1 MSKYLRNEHYFEVI
15 NSEAKSYIVGFIAA
29 DGALVK
35 SSTGN
40 SYYLTIT
47 IKYEDKAVL
56 EFIKTELGSTHK
68 LMEINR
74 IGGFGNPVHH
84 VRLCLANK
92 YIVHYLNNLGIKPRK
107 SLSMPNIIANIPLQY
122 RDAFIIGYFDGDGSV
137 SHVHNSPNNKSL
149 HIQIRGTKEF
159 LTGIANHLELPDSF
173 IYEHGSIPQLSITSK
188 KYQRRF
194 FNCYHNLPFYY
205 TRKYNKFLGY
215 L

>member
-1 MSKYLRNEHYFEVI
+1 MSKYLRNEHYFKVI
-15 NSEAKSYIVGFIAA
+15 DSEAKAYIVGFIAA

-35 SSTGN
+35 SPTKN
-40 SYYLTIT
+40 FYHLTIT
-47 IKYEDKAVL
+47 IKYEDKEIL

-74 IGGFGNPVHH
+74 IGGFGKPIHH
-84 VRLCLANK
+84 IRLCFADK
-92 YIVHYLNNLGIKPRK
+92 HIIQDLNNLGIKPRK
-107 SLSMPNIIANIPLQY
+107 SLNMPNIINNIPLQF

-149 HIQIRGTKEF
+149 HVQIRGTREF
-159 LTGIANHLELPDSF
+159 LSGVVDHLEIPSSY
-173 IYEHGSIPQLSITSK
+173 IHEHGSIPQLSITSK

-194 FNCYHNLPFYY
+194 FACYNNLPFYY